1 MPPILRTVVATLG
14 WLCVVFAMVGLLPA
28 AVVAADNP
36 PDPEIAALIQQL
48 GDPDCVVRDRAQE
61 KLAEVGQRAYN
72 ALTVAANNPDLEI
85 AARARYLLQAV
96 ELPMIRED
104 DPPQVKETLE
114 GYRELSS
121 SEQLRRIRALMALP
135 QGEGYRA
142 ACRLAHIENSPLLSK
157 YIAVTILNRWPIHA
171 KGQTRMR
178 EAVEAEVA
186 ASGRVA
192 ARWLAVH
199 ARLDAEARSA
209 LDDWR
214 KLVDEEKSVR
224 DRSLPTSTDQIE
236 AALFYD
242 LAYWESAADFPGQ
255 AKEHFDQA
263 QGQKLSLSNPTLY
276 FYLDMAYFFRN
287 RGKIDWA
294 VGVYGR
300 ISTLGMVEAI
310 PLAQLGLAEMLHDM
324 GRNEEAAA
332 ALDVIL
338 DLVRHKQVTNLEEY
352 LDSSPEQVTGR
363 KHYFYACIAR
373 DQGDQK
379 KYRAE
384 LLQAIKSDPNEL
396 DALIALYRIPDLDP
410 PQRKQTLEMIQA
422 ATEKLRQEAA
432 TLPETAT
439 PSDEASAHN
448 QLAWIVG
455 NTTGDMNE
463 ALEHAL
469 RAVELSPESGAY
481 LDTLAHVY
489 FYGLKDYKKAVETQT
504 KAVEFM
510 PHSGLIRQKCEQ
522 FRKAATEEDPDREQP
537 TDKPGS

>member
-1 MPPILRTVVATLG
+1 MPPILRTVAKTLG
-14 WLCVVFAMVGLLPA
+14 WPCIVFAMVGLLPA
-28 AVVAADNP
+28 VMAKADNP
-36 PDPEIAALIQQL
+36 TDPEIATLIQQL
-48 GDPDCVVRDRAQE
+48 GDPDCAVRDRAQE
-61 KLAEVGQRAYN
+61 KLEKIGERAYN
-72 ALTVAANNPDLEI
+72 ALTMAANHPDLEI
-85 AARARYLLQAV
+85 AARARYLLQV
-96 ELPMIRED
+96 LELPVIRESD
-104 DPPQVKETLE
+104 LPQVKKILE
-114 GYRELSS
+114 GYKELSA

-135 QGEGYRA
+135 QGNGYRA

-157 YIAVTILNRWPIHA
+157 YIAVTILNRWPLHA
-171 KGQTRMR
+171 KGRARMR
-178 EAVEAEVA
+178 EAVKAEVE

-199 ARLDAEARSA
+199 ARLDTEARSA

-214 KLVDEEKSVR
+214 KLVDEEKSGR
-224 DRSLPTSTDQIE
+224 DRSLPTSTDQIV

-242 LAYWESAADFPGQ
+242 LAYWESVANSLQQ
-255 AKEHFDQA
+255 AKNYFDQA
-263 QGQKLSLSNPTLY
+263 QEQKLALSNATLY

-287 RGKIDWA
+287 RGMIDWA

-300 ISTLGMVEAI
+300 IPTLGMAEAI

-338 DLVRHKQVTNLEEY
+338 DLVRRKQVTDLGY
-352 LDSSPEQVTGR
+352 LDSSPEQIMGR
-363 KHYFYACIAR
+363 KHYFYACTAR

-384 LLQAIKSDPNEL
+384 LLQAVKSDPNEL
-396 DALIALYRIPDLDP
+396 DALIALYRIPDLEP
-410 PQRKQTLEMIQA
+410 SQRKQTLEMIQA

-432 TLPETAT
+432 TLPETVAS
-439 PSDEASAHN
+439 SDEASAHN
-448 QLAWIVG
+448 QLAWIIG

-489 FYGLKDYKKAVETQT
+489 FYGLKDYQKAVQTQT

-522 FRKAATEEDPDREQP
+522 FRKAAAEKHPDWKQP

>member
-1 MPPILRTVVATLG
+1 
-14 WLCVVFAMVGLLPA
+14 MVGLLPA
-28 AVVAADNP
+28 AVAKANDP

-48 GDPDCVVRDRAQE
+48 GDPDCAVRDRAQE
-61 KLAEVGQRAYN
+61 KLEKIGERAYN
-72 ALTVAANNPDLEI
+72 ALTVAANHSDLEI

-96 ELPMIRED
+96 ELPVVRESD
-104 DPPQVKETLE
+104 SPQVKQTLE
-114 GYRELSS
+114 DYKELSA

-135 QGEGYRA
+135 KGEGYRA

-157 YIAVTILNRWPIHA
+157 YIAVTILNRWPVYA
-171 KGQTRMR
+171 KGQARMR

-199 ARLDAEARSA
+199 ARLDTDVRSA

-214 KLVDEEKSVR
+214 KLVDEEKSGR
-224 DRSLPTSTDQIE
+224 DQSLPTSTDQIV

-242 LAYWESAADFPGQ
+242 LAYWESAADSPEP
-255 AKEHFDQA
+255 AKNHFDQA
-263 QGQKLSLSNPTLY
+263 QHQKLSLSNATLY

-294 VGVYGR
+294 AGVYGR
-300 ISTLGMVEAI
+300 IPSLGMAEVI
-310 PLAQLGLAEMLHDM
+310 PLGQLGLAEMLHDM

-338 DLVRHKQVTNLEEY
+338 DLVGRKQVTKLEEY

-363 KHYFYACIAR
+363 KHYFYACVAR

-384 LLQAIKSDPNEL
+384 LLQAVKSDPNEL
-396 DALIALYRIPDLDP
+396 DALIGLYRIPDLEP
-410 PQRKQTLEMIQA
+410 SQRKQTLEMIQA

-432 TLPETAT
+432 ALPETAT
-439 PSDEASAHN
+439 PSEEASAHN

-455 NTTGDMNE
+455 NTTGDMKE
-463 ALEHAL
+463 ALEHGL

-489 FYGLKDYKKAVETQT
+489 FYGLKDYQKAVETQA

-510 PHSGLIRQKCEQ
+510 PHSGLIRQKYEE
-522 FRKAATEEDPDREQP
+522 FRKAAAEKAPRQ
-537 TDKPGS
+537 GAARQ